1 MYRVG
6 LVNNNGI
13 PKAQNFN
20 TRKEAEDWILEIAEK
35 EGIRHARIRNMETK
49 EEENIDLQIIK

>member
-49 EEENIDLQIIK
+49 EEENIDL